1 MPIKAAGKATVGTV
15 AKRAHVAPTTVSRVL
30 NGGYVSAEAR
40 ARVEKAIRDLDY
52 VPSSTA
58 RSLKYGRR
66 GCIGIVVE
74 SVHGPWF
81 MGLFA
86 GVEAELAKKRISVML
101 GGLRLGQ
108 TYDSSVVASWISERR
123 IDGLIFARYTARER
137 PLLESAREAQIPMS
151 FICPDEVIDAGFT
164 VRCRN
169 FDAGRAVGAHLAELG
184 HRRIGWVGGPKSS
197 LDSLDR
203 LRGLKEQLEQSG
215 IGLRPEDTS
224 FAVSYE
230 PDAGQRAAADFL
242 KRAAG
247 QRPTAMVLGNDA
259 MAVSFMR
266 ELLRASVR
274 IPDDVSVAGFDNVG
288 EAERFWPGLTT
299 VAQPMQLLGSAA
311 CKALLERIEKPEQ
324 DVVMTIEYP
333 MELVVR
339 ESTGPSSVRRG
350 KARASAE

>member
-1 MPIKAAGKATVGTV
+1 MPIKATGKATVGTV
-15 AKRAHVAPTTVSRVL
+15 AKRARVAPTTVSRVL
-30 NGGYVSAEAR
+30 NGGYVSADAR

-86 GVEAELAKKRISVML
+86 GAETELAKKRISVML

-108 TYDSSVVASWISERR
+108 NYDASVVASWISERR
-123 IDGLIFARYTARER
+123 IDGLIFARYTAKER
-137 PLLESAREAQIPMS
+137 PLLEAAREAQIPMS

-169 FDAGRAVGAHLAELG
+169 FDAGRAIGGHLAELG
-184 HRRIGWVGGPKSS
+184 HRRIAWVGGPKSS
-197 LDSLDR
+197 IDSLDR
-203 LRGLKEQLEQSG
+203 MRGLKEQLEQTG
-215 IGLRPEDTS
+215 ITLRAEDVS
-224 FAVSYE
+224 FAASYE
-230 PDAGQRAAADFL
+230 PEAGQRAALDFL
-242 KRAAG
+242 KRPAG
-247 QRPTAMVLGNDA
+247 QRPSAVVLGNDA
-259 MAVSFMR
+259 MAISFMR
-266 ELLRASVR
+266 ELLRAGVK

-299 VAQPMQLLGSAA
+299 VAQPMQTLGAAA
-311 CKALLERIEKPEQ
+311 CKALLERVEKPEQ

-333 MELVVR
+333 MELVPR
-339 ESTGPSSVRRG
+339 ESTGPAGARRAKG
-350 KARASAE
+350 RANSE